1 MQNYCVGVPFS
12 FTPSREITSLCS
24 DAPKKGL
31 PGGTPGNPVIMLVI

>member
-24 DAPKKGL
+24 DAPKRDCREA
-31 PGGTPGNPVIMLVI
+31 PPAIP